1 MKNLSELKVIAA
13 GILIIV
19 VVAVLLAA
27 ICAGAV
33 VCGLI
38 PETAIGVVGALLT
51 LLAAVSGGVMVGK
64 AASGGALPKALGAAA
79 GYLFLVFV
87 IRGIMFG
94 TVGEGGWRLVL
105 AATLGA
111 VVGVLL
117 AVGRR
122 KKHSR
127 R

>member
-79 GYLFLVFV
+79 GYLLLVF
-87 IRGIMFG
+87 ILRGTVFG
-94 TVGEGGWRLVL
+94 TVGEGAWIPVV
-105 AATLGA
+105 AAVFGA
-111 VVGVLL
+111 VGGVCLT
-117 AVGRR
+117 AGR
-122 KKHSR
+122 KKKRTR